1 MESTINIKEDINK
14 KRLIGLARRAGAL
27 SYGTEGCIKDLKTKK
42 SELIIMSSD
51 ISEKTKKEIIFS
63 SDNVDILLS
72 DITKEELGKIIGTRP
87 TAVISV
93 NDSNFKKG
101 IYRGE

>member
-1 MESTINIKEDINK
+1 MESTINLREDLK
-14 KRLIGLARRAGAL
+14 TKRLIGLARRAGAL

-42 SELIIMSSD
+42 SKLIIISSD
-51 ISEKTKKEIIFS
+51 ISEKTKKELIFQS
-63 SDNVDILLS
+63 GGVDILFS
-72 DITKEELGKIIGTRP
+72 DITKEELGSIIGTRP

>member
-51 ISEKTKKEIIFS
+51 ISEKTKKEVIFS
-63 SDNVDILLS
+63 SNNVDILLS

>member
-1 MESTINIKEDINK
+1 MESTFRLREDIK
-14 KRLIGLARRAGAL
+14 TQRLIGLARRAGAL

-42 SELIIMSSD
+42 SKLIIISSD
-51 ISEKTKKEIIFS
+51 ISEKTKKEIIFQS
-63 SDNVDILLS
+63 SGVDVLLS
-72 DITKEELGKIIGTRP
+72 DITKEELGKIIGTKP

-101 IYRGE
+101 IFRGE

>member
-27 SYGTEGCIKDLKTKK
+27 SYGTEGCIKDLRGKK

-51 ISEKTKKEIIFS
+51 ISEKTKKEVIFS
-63 SDNVDILLS
+63 SNNVDILLS

>member
-1 MESTINIKEDINK
+1 MESTIKIKEDIK
-14 KRLIGLARRAGAL
+14 LKRLIGLARRAGAL
-27 SYGTEGCIKDLKTKK
+27 SYGTEGCIKDLREKK

-51 ISEKTKKEIIFS
+51 ISEKTKKEIIYS
-63 SDNVDILLS
+63 SDNVDILIS

>member
-1 MESTINIKEDINK
+1 MESTIKIKEDMNK

-27 SYGTEGCIKDLKTKK
+27 SYGTEGSIKDLKAKK